1 MSNSNDNSALF
12 DFCLRLGDDK
22 LIIGHR
28 LSEWCGHAPIL
39 EEDIALANIA
49 LDNIGQASA
58 VLAYAG
64 ELEGKGRTEDDL
76 AYLRIESEY
85 RNSLIS
91 EQPNGDFAKTIAR
104 QFFFDVYDYLLLTE
118 LKNSNEEKLAAI
130 AAKSLKE
137 ATYHL
142 RHSSQWFLRLADGTE
157 ESRKRLLQA
166 IEDLWLFTGDM
177 FSEKESDKEL
187 IDAGLMPSMSSIK
200 SNWLKMV
207 GDVFEKSDIP
217 LPSPDAYMVEGSR
230 NGFHT
235 EHLGYIL
242 AEMQY
247 IPRRYPDAKW

>member
-1 MSNSNDNSALF
+1 MSNSKDNSALF
-12 DFCLRLGDDK
+12 EFCLRLGDDK

-58 VLAYAG
+58 ILAYAG
-64 ELEGKGRTEDDL
+64 ELEGNGRTEDDL

-85 RNSLIS
+85 RNSLLA

-118 LKNSNEEKLAAI
+118 LKNSKEEKLAAI
-130 AAKSLKE
+130 ASKSLKE

-157 ESRKRLLQA
+157 ESRNRLLSA
-166 IEDLWLFTGDM
+166 IDDLWLFTGDL
-177 FSEKESDKEL
+177 FSETESDKVL
-187 IDAGLMPSMSSIK
+187 IDGGILPSMSSIRA
-200 SNWLKMV
+200 NWLKMV
-207 GDVFEKSDIP
+207 GEVFTNSGIS

-230 NGFHT
+230 KGLHT

-247 IPRRYPDAKW
+247 LPRRYPDAKW